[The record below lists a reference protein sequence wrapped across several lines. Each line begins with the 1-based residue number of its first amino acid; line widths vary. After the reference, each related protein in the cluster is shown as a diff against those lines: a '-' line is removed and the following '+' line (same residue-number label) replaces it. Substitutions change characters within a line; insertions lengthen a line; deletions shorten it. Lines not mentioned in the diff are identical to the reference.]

1 VSTPLVRC
9 RTRCER
15 YWSRTV
21 SGLSKMPRLII
32 PDSSDRSGKLFRDM
46 TAQELRDE
54 WQVNVT
60 DTLTELLLK
69 VIRFAFG
76 LIHARLRRLEQD
88 NPPP

>member
-1 VSTPLVRC
+1 
-9 RTRCER
+9 
-15 YWSRTV
+15 
-21 SGLSKMPRLII
+21 
-32 PDSSDRSGKLFRDM
+32 M

-88 NPPP
+88 NPPPYVHHSTNRLLSP

>member
-1 VSTPLVRC
+1 
-9 RTRCER
+9 
-15 YWSRTV
+15 
-21 SGLSKMPRLII
+21 
-32 PDSSDRSGKLFRDM
+32 M

-60 DTLTELLLK
+60 DLTELLLK